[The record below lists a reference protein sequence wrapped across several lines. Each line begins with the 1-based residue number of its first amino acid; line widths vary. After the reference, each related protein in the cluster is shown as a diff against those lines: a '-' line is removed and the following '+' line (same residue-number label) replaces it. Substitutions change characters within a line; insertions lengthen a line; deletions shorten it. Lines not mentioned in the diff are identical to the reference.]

1 MESGFND
8 HIPCHTVTMACISSN
23 MAVATGKE
31 FVFGSVRGR
40 QNMFSYIHKLPLI
53 EAYCLH
59 ACVCVGINQIASGQA
74 DVVVA
79 GGVDFMS
86 DVPIRVSRGF
96 RKALL
101 DFNKVRRVILV
112 STHWGSLR

>member
-1 MESGFND
+1 MQAGFKD
-8 HIPCHTVTMACISSN
+8 GVPCHTVTMACISSN
-23 MAVATGKE
+23 AAVSTGESRRPTCTPSFLDSTKCDL
-31 FVFGSVRGR
+31 
-40 QNMFSYIHKLPLI
+40 LP
-53 EAYCLH
+53 AG
-59 ACVCVGINQIASGQA
+59 VCQIASGYC

-101 DFNKVRRVILV
+101 DVNSV
-112 STHWGSLR
+112 SNSSVYNVACSSASL

>member
-1 MESGFND
+1 MRMN
-8 HIPCHTVTMACISSN
+8 
-23 MAVATGKE
+23 
-31 FVFGSVRGR
+31 
-40 QNMFSYIHKLPLI
+40 
-53 EAYCLH
+53 
-59 ACVCVGINQIASGQA
+59 VCQRAGVSQIASGQS

-101 DFNKVRRVILV
+101 DFNKV
-112 STHWGSLR
+112 SLTRSHVPV